1 MNNRIEIVPFVDTAI
16 YPVEASAQGD
26 NAFYLEYC
34 GASGY
39 RPAYASCLN
48 RIREIEAG

>member
-48 RIREIEAG
+48 R